1 MSILVVGS
9 VAFDSVQT
17 PFGKHDDLLGGSA
30 TYFSISASY
39 FTKVRLVAAVGRDF
53 PKKYVNLLEKHGV
66 DTRGLQIEQ
75 GETFRWEGKY
85 EYDMN
90 AAQTIAT
97 HLNVLG
103 TFRPDIPKAY
113 KDTSHIFLANIDPDL
128 QKDILRQVNSPQFIA
143 SDTMN
148 LWIQNK
154 SDSLKKLLKDIDL
167 FLLNDAEAR
176 QLANKVNLFKAAKYI
191 LSLGPRMVVI
201 KKGEHG
207 ALFVSKKTVFSS
219 PGLPLETIKD
229 PTGAGDSFAGGLMGY
244 LSRFKKIDDEKVKKG
259 IIYGSVMASY
269 NVENFSLKSI
279 LKLNKKL
286 IEKRYKEF
294 QKLMKF

>member
-30 TYFSISASY
+30 TYFSIAASY
-39 FTKVRLVAAVGRDF
+39 FTKVRLVAAVGMDF
-53 PKKYVNLLEKHGV
+53 PKKYVTLLEKHGV

-90 AAQTIAT
+90 AAHTIAT

-103 TFRPDIPKAY
+103 TFRPDIPEAY

-128 QKDILRQVNSPQFIA
+128 QKDILRQVRSPQFIA

-154 SDSLKKLLKDIDL
+154 GDSLKKLLKDIDL

-176 QLANKVNLFKAAKYI
+176 QLAGEVNLYRAAKYI

-207 ALFVSKKTVFSS
+207 ALFVSKRTVFSS

-244 LSRFKKIDDEKVKKG
+244 LSGFKKIDDEKVKKG

-294 QKLMKF
+294 QRLMKF